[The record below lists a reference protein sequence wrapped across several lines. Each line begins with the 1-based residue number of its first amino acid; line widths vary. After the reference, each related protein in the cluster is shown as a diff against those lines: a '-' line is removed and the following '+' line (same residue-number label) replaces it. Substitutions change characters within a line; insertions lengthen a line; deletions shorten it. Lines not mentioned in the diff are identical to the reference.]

1 MLGGWPLVGSSKAR
15 TPRATESSTLEG
27 QAQNMYNTK
36 CTKSYKDIQSMTCP
50 NCPHCVLFV
59 THLLHTCETTKGTDC
74 PRQTI
79 SSKSRQQ
86 QSAGVH
92 RPKFHGICD
101 HRLWSWPLPGNHFS
115 VRAWQISRLGC
126 RECSVERPQD
136 QVCLWSSE
144 HALDRAK
151 NELTCKGVPKCV
163 LQAFPTY
170 NTMNCSCLTRLLS
183 SIAQKENQGT
193 LEHHQKQ
200 NNIFQ
205 IDFRRR
211 LLTYFATGV
220 RHSQRHGLF

>member
-1 MLGGWPLVGSSKAR
+1 MSYSLHICYTPVKQRKALTALARPSAPSHANSSPPAFTAR
-15 TPRATESSTLEG
+15 NSTE
-27 QAQNMYNTK
+27 
-36 CTKSYKDIQSMTCP
+36 
-50 NCPHCVLFV
+50 FV
-59 THLLHTCETTKGTDC
+59 TTDFGVGHSLAITSLSGHD
-74 PRQTI
+74 RL
-79 SSKSRQQ
+79 
-86 QSAGVH
+86 AG
-92 RPKFHGICD
+92 
-101 HRLWSWPLPGNHFS
+101 
-115 VRAWQISRLGC
+115 RLGC

>member
-1 MLGGWPLVGSSKAR
+1 MQNEPVREMRKRNSFCFCFYIHLWPLFDLHSARMLGGWPLVGSSKAR

-27 QAQNMYNTK
+27 QAQHMYNTK

-115 VRAWQISRLGC
+115 VRAWQISR
-126 RECSVERPQD
+126 P
-136 QVCLWSSE
+136 
-144 HALDRAK
+144 
-151 NELTCKGVPKCV
+151 
-163 LQAFPTY
+163 
-170 NTMNCSCLTRLLS
+170 TRLQRMLCWEASRPSLPMVQRTRLRS
-183 SIAQKENQGT
+183 SKKRAD
-193 LEHHQKQ
+193 L
-200 NNIFQ
+200 
-205 IDFRRR
+205 
-211 LLTYFATGV
+211 
-220 RHSQRHGLF
+220 QRCA